1 MPTNKLF
8 PSKILS
14 TGTGRYATVLLAT
27 ALALVLRAL
36 LERELSSTAPFVTL
50 FASMAFSIWYCGLGP
65 AIVSTVVGL
74 VGAIYF
80 FIPPQGSFA
89 VADKPN
95 VTRIIAFLASAS
107 VILLLGEANRRSRA
121 KLESTLPELQQSQQ
135 AFHLSEGQFQLL
147 ANSIPEL
154 CWMADPEG
162 YIFWY
167 NRRWY
172 EYTGTTPEQM
182 EGWGWKSVHDPAI
195 LPAVLEQ
202 WQTSIKTGEAF
213 EMVFPLRGADGAFRS
228 FLTRIRP
235 LRDERGRVIRWF
247 GANTDISAQKLT
259 EEALRDSE
267 KQLRAAFSQTYSFL
281 VFLTLDGIVIDANR
295 AALEGAGFVREEVVG
310 RKFWEPWWSSLP
322 KEVELLKTQIAR
334 AAAGETVREE
344 CFYNLRDG
352 TVRFAD
358 RTLNPVKDE
367 EGEVLLIVASG
378 LDITEQKEL
387 RDSLEARVNARTRE
401 LEEKNEELFKQ
412 AEIVRELSGRVLRM
426 QDEERRRIARE
437 LHDSVGQLLSALGMN
452 FSIIANSPNLSPAA
466 TKAVSE
472 NTALLNQILA
482 EIRTISHL
490 LHPPLLD
497 EIGLQSALKWY
508 VEGYAERSKIKVNLE
523 FSPELGR
530 LSREAEISIFRVV
543 QESLTNIHRHSESP
557 TATVRLSRASDS
569 LRLEIEDEG
578 RGISSQKQS
587 ALKNPGRPGVGIRGM
602 RERLRQLGGSL
613 ELTSNGSGTKLLA
626 ILPLSSKVEATMDGM
641 G

>member
-1 MPTNKLF
+1 MK
-8 PSKILS
+8 
-14 TGTGRYATVLLAT
+14 TGIGRYAAAVLAT
-27 ALALVLRAL
+27 AMALAVRGL
-36 LERELSSTAPFVTL
+36 LGRELESTSPFVTL
-50 FASMAFSIWYCGLGP
+50 FASIAFSAWYCGLGP
-65 AIVSTVVGL
+65 AIVATVAGL
-74 VGAIYF
+74 VGASYI
-80 FIPPQGSFA
+80 FIPPRGFFA
-89 VADKPN
+89 VTDKQN
-95 VTRIIAFLASAS
+95 VARIIAFLASAA

-121 KLESTLPELQQSQQ
+121 RLEATLPELRQSQE

-167 NRRWY
+167 NQRWY
-172 EYTGTTPEQM
+172 EYTGTTPKQM
-182 EGWGWKSVHDPAI
+182 KGWGWKSVHDPAI
-195 LPAVLEQ
+195 LPTVLER
-202 WQTSIKTGEAF
+202 WQASIKTGEAF
-213 EMVFPLRGADGAFRS
+213 EMVFPLRGADGVFRS

-235 LRDERGRVIRWF
+235 QKTENGQVIRWF
-247 GANTDISAQKLT
+247 GANTDISSQKLT
-259 EEALRDSE
+259 EEALRESE
-267 KQLRAAFSQTYSFL
+267 KQLRAAFSQTYSFM
-281 VFLTLDGIVIDANR
+281 VFLTLDGTVIDANR
-295 AALEGAGFVREEVVG
+295 AALEGAGFKREEVVG
-310 RKFWEPWWSSLP
+310 RKFWEPWWSSVP
-322 KEVELLKTQIAR
+322 KEVELLKTHVAR
-334 AAAGETVREE
+334 AAAGETVRGE
-344 CFYNLRDG
+344 CFYALRDG

-367 EGEVLLIVASG
+367 DGKVLMIVASG

-387 RDSLEARVNARTRE
+387 RDSLEERVNARTRE
-401 LEEKNEELFKQ
+401 LEEKNEESFKQ

-452 FSIIANSPNLSPAA
+452 FSIIASSPNLSPAA
-466 TKAVSE
+466 AKAVVE
-472 NTALLNQILA
+472 NTALLNQVLA

-523 FSPELGR
+523 LGPELGR

-557 TATVRLSRASDS
+557 TATVRLNRASDS
-569 LRLEIEDEG
+569 LKLEIEDQG
-578 RGISSQKQS
+578 KGISPQKQG
-587 ALKNPGRPGVGIRGM
+587 ALNNPGRPGVGIRGM

-626 ILPLSSKVEATMDGM
+626 ILPLSPRVDATPDGV